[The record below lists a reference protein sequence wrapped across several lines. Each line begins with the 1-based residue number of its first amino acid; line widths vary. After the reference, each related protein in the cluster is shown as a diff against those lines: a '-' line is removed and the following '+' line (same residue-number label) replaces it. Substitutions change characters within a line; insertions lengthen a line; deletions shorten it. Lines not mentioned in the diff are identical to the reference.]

1 MRKAHAATCRR
12 YTLGMRTSPS
22 TVVRSR
28 TASEAPVA
36 SGSELHAL
44 RELVSKGSVLVLT
57 GAGCSTESGIPDYRG
72 PEGTL
77 RSRSPMQYQDFVS
90 SEKAR
95 ARYWSRSL
103 IGWGRFSGSRPNAG
117 HRAFAELERRGLL
130 AGIITQN
137 VDGLHQAAGARN
149 VIELH
154 GSLARVRCLDC
165 GSVESRD
172 HFQVRLEASNPRVA
186 SEGGPMMPDGDV
198 EIPAGS
204 EASFQVAGCSECDGI
219 IKPDVVFFGE
229 PVHGLDEA
237 ASVVSRSDLLLVL
250 GSSLSV
256 YPAAFLPE
264 AAGGDVVVVNNGEVG
279 LAPGPDR
286 YFVDADLDGFF
297 GEVRS
302 ILAP

>member
-1 MRKAHAATCRR
+1 HQKAGSRHVISVHGDYWTSHCLACRR
-12 YTLGMRTSPS
+12 EYDLDSMTRMVHEVEVPRCSC
-22 TVVRSR
+22 
-28 TASEAPVA
+28 
-36 SGSELHAL
+36 
-44 RELVSKGSVLVLT
+44 
-57 GAGCSTESGIPDYRG
+57 GA
-72 PEGTL
+72 
-77 RSRSPMQYQDFVS
+77 V
-90 SEKAR
+90 
-95 ARYWSRSL
+95 
-103 IGWGRFSGSRPNAG
+103 
-117 HRAFAELERRGLL
+117 
-130 AGIITQN
+130 
-137 VDGLHQAAGARN
+137 
-149 VIELH
+149 
-154 GSLARVRCLDC
+154 
-165 GSVESRD
+165 
-172 HFQVRLEASNPRVA
+172 
-186 SEGGPMMPDGDV
+186 
-198 EIPAGS
+198 
-204 EASFQVAGCSECDGI
+204 